1 MIASFLFTRLR
12 NQLNHSLATIG
23 PVFVR
28 CFLTGGLAGLLVG
41 CSFINMEDH
50 SLESSSGK
58 VQEAVDK
65 VRADLEKS
73 LGNSVPSLNVLIQT
87 PTEKIFV
94 SSVPAGQPPV
104 SETANFRFAS
114 NTKHFTATAILNM
127 HEEGWLNYKARIT
140 DLMPGTNMPYV
151 PNTPAWDFLYKN
163 DITIEQLLQHRA
175 GVYDVDND
183 PVPGFNGLSY
193 TEATQNADPTHQFTT
208 EEMVNQLILH
218 KLTYGV
224 PGTAYHYSNTGY
236 SILGKIIERVYSAK
250 SGRAK
255 TYRDYMQDYVVGPTA
270 AVAIAVHFPDRA
282 ADVLLPAP
290 RVVGTVRY
298 PTQTIIYGDYNM
310 SAQVAEGNGIGT
322 MAALNTYIRSLMKG
336 QNVLTPATVKVMQ
349 TDDLGGYFTKNLGY
363 GKNGARIGNL
373 SLMAYDPLTD
383 VSVVAYL
390 PLWDLTQG
398 PNGDTSF
405 LKCFHSITDA
415 AYAAR
420 VALGYPGKP

>member
-1 MIASFLFTRLR
+1 MINFALFTRLSNR
-12 NQLNHSLATIG
+12 LYFPRTAVRTG
-23 PVFVR
+23 FVR
-28 CFLTGGLAGLLVG
+28 IFLTAGLTGLLFG
-41 CSFINMEDH
+41 CSLDDH
-50 SLESSSGK
+50 LNPASHQ

-87 PTEKIFV
+87 PTQKIFV
-94 SSVPAGQPPV
+94 SSVPAGKTPV
-104 SETANFRFAS
+104 IETAHFRFAS

-127 HEEGWLNYKARIT
+127 HEDGWLNYKAHIT

-151 PNTPAWDFLYKN
+151 PNTPDWDFPNKK

-175 GVYDVDND
+175 GVYDVDNH
-183 PVPGFNGLSY
+183 PVPGFNGLSF
-193 TEATQNADPTHQFTT
+193 TQGTQLADPTHQFTT
-208 EEMVNQLILH
+208 EEMIHQLIVNQLF
-218 KLTYGV
+218 YGV
-224 PGTAYHYSNTGY
+224 PGAAYNYSNTGY
-236 SILGKIIERVYSAK
+236 AILGKIIERVYSAK
-250 SGRAK
+250 SGSAK
-255 TYRDYMQDYVVGPTA
+255 TYSNYMQNYVVGSTA
-270 AVAIAVHFPDRA
+270 VVPVTVYFPDRA
-282 ADVLLPAP
+282 DDIVLPAP
-290 RVVGTVRY
+290 RVEGTVRE
-298 PTQTIIYGDYNM
+298 PTQTVMYGDYNM

-322 MAALNTYIRSLMKG
+322 MAALNTYIRTLMKG
-336 QNVLTPATVKVMQ
+336 QNVLTPVTVKAMQ

-390 PLWDLTQG
+390 PLWDFTQG

-405 LKCFHSITDA
+405 LKCFNAITDA